1 MEALDH
7 FHILGG
13 EESTSMENFGVC
25 STKFQSGRVFD
36 KLFGKL
42 LFVFPIEVD
51 STSVVNVR
59 STTRACPILPKSV
72 K

>member
-1 MEALDH
+1 
-7 FHILGG
+7 
-13 EESTSMENFGVC
+13 MENFGVC

>member
-1 MEALDH
+1 
-7 FHILGG
+7 
-13 EESTSMENFGVC
+13 MENFGVC

-51 STSVVNVR
+51 STSVVA
-59 STTRACPILPKSV
+59 ACKKYYTCVSYPPQICKMGGFAL
-72 K
+72 